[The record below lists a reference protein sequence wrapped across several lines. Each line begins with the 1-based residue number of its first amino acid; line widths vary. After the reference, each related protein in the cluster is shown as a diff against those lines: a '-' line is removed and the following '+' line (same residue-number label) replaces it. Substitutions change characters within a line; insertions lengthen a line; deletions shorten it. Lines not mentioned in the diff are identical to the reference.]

1 LIVNWLKDIPK
12 EYAVMIVGALPISE
26 LRGAIPLALS
36 LGMPLYKAFWLS
48 VLGNIS
54 IIIPALFLFEPVSA
68 RLRRFRL
75 WARFF
80 DWLFERTK
88 KNSDAIQKY
97 EALGLAIFVAIPL
110 PMTGAWSGVVAA
122 SLFKIRFRYAF
133 IAIVLGVIG
142 AGLIV
147 SLLCVLGIIGWK
159 TMVWLPISQRAM
171 VCLPIGKAI
180 SQRAMVWPPLAKAMS
195 WKALI
200 Q

>member
-1 LIVNWLKDIPK
+1 VLEIVLNWLRGLPR
-12 EYAVMIVGALPISE
+12 ELVVMIVGALPIAE

-36 LGMPLYKAFWLS
+36 FGFSMSKAFWLS
-48 VLGNIS
+48 VIGNI
-54 IIIPALFLFEPVSA
+54 IPIVPALFLLEPVSN
-68 RLRRFRL
+68 RLRRFKL

-88 KNSDAIQKY
+88 KNSDTIQKY

-133 IAIVLGVIG
+133 FAISLGVIG

-147 SLLCVLGIIGWK
+147 SSLCALGILGWNML
-159 TMVWLPISQRAM
+159 TH
-171 VCLPIGKAI
+171 
-180 SQRAMVWPPLAKAMS
+180 
-195 WKALI
+195 
-200 Q
+200 

>member
-1 LIVNWLKDIPK
+1 MMSLIIDWLKDIPK
-12 EYAVMIVGALPISE
+12 EYAVMMVGALPISE

-36 LGMPLYKAFWLS
+36 FGMSLPKAFWLS
-48 VLGNIS
+48 FLGNIS
-54 IIIPALFLFEPVSA
+54 FVAPALFLFEPVST
-68 RLRRFRL
+68 RLRKFRL
-75 WARFF
+75 WSRFF

-88 KNSDAIQKY
+88 KNSDAVQKY

-133 IAIVLGVIG
+133 IAILLGVIG

-147 SLLCVLGIIGWK
+147 SLLCVLGING
-159 TMVWLPISQRAM
+159 
-171 VCLPIGKAI
+171 
-180 SQRAMVWPPLAKAMS
+180 